1 MSASMS
7 QRRWILPDVGQVLLR
22 FVVVIGAMT
31 AIVAAQAA
39 GARPDLWWQV
49 LLGWLAVLTA
59 LRPDSVAGVG
69 LFAGAAYVWSMAPE
83 KLSPLVLLAAAGL
96 VLAHVSAL
104 VAAQGPARMSV
115 DGEQVRRWCCA
126 WPVALVL
133 RRGGV
138 GAGRA
143 RGRGAPATTRLRAR
157 ADVADRP
164 GGGHDTEDQHPPRQC
179 WLMGQSKG
187 GRTCENASVRAEWG
201 SVRLLGLGYL
211 VRQSR
216 VMA

>member
-22 FVVVIGAMT
+22 FLVVIGAMT

-39 GARPDLWWQV
+39 GARPDLWWQG

-83 KLSPLVLLAAAGL
+83 TLSPLVLLAAAGL

-115 DGEQVRRWCCA
+115 DGEQVRRWA
-126 WPVALVL
+126 
-133 RRGGV
+133 
-138 GAGRA
+138 A
-143 RGRGAPATTRLRAR
+143 RGLWLWFSAAAVWGLGVLVVEVPQPRLAYALGLTLLIVLAVATTRRIST
-157 ADVADRP
+157 RP
-164 GGGHDTEDQHPPRQC
+164 GSAG
-179 WLMGQSKG
+179 
-187 GRTCENASVRAEWG
+187 
-201 SVRLLGLGYL
+201 
-211 VRQSR
+211 
-216 VMA
+216 